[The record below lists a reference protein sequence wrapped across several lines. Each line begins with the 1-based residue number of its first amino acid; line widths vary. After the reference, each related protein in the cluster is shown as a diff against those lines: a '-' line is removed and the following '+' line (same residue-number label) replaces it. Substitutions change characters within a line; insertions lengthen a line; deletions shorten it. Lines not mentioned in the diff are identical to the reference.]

1 MIQVTRAVMKLSARR
16 RKSRRLGAICSRT
29 ARDRR
34 GRIILHQIAHH
45 PMLTWGLHAL
55 GRLGSAAFYVGLAR
69 LALGC
74 ILESGST
81 SSSPPI
87 ACPLFAASCH
97 VDTGRQSALE
107 IAQHSM

>member
-1 MIQVTRAVMKLSARR
+1 
-16 RKSRRLGAICSRT
+16 
-29 ARDRR
+29 
-34 GRIILHQIAHH
+34 
-45 PMLTWGLHAL
+45 MLTWGPHAL

-97 VDTGRQSALE
+97 VDTGRQSAPE
-107 IAQHSM
+107 IARHSM